1 MKRIDLPLWSD
12 TLCLFFCLLLF
23 FFAVFRFSLPLWAAL
38 LLALAA
44 AGAAAA
50 LLFLFLRARRKKRHA
65 SEGEQRAI
73 GELAFHLAMSA
84 PEKNAE
90 LLAKCLN
97 AAEAKKRL
105 ADGSAPAAESPPA
118 DGGAD
123 ADGNANTEGADTAD
137 GGANTDGAGAPNAA
151 GTASKGGANTDG
163 ANEADA
169 AKAHSP
175 AADGP
180 HPAPYRA
187 KKDTVLSAQ
196 SRALVRFRF
205 EKVTADELSPLVR
218 AKEERKAAFA
228 GAFTDEAKKLA
239 DSFGLR
245 LVEAPEVYVLVKE
258 SGCMPD
264 PLIAPPVK
272 KNGFLQKL
280 RAGVRR
286 KAWRGYAFAG
296 ISLLLFSL
304 LTIFPVYYIVTG
316 SILLA
321 AALLVRFFGKK
332 D

>member
-105 ADGSAPAAESPPA
+105 ADGSTPAAESPPA
-118 DGGAD
+118 DGGTD
-123 ADGNANTEGADTAD
+123 ADGNANTESADTAD
-137 GGANTDGAGAPNAA
+137 GGTDTDGAG
-151 GTASKGGANTDG
+151 G
-163 ANEADA
+163 

-245 LVEAPEVYVLVKE
+245 LVEAPEVYALVKE

-272 KNGFLQKL
+272 KSGFLQKL

-296 ISLLLFSL
+296 VSLLLFSL

>member
-1 MKRIDLPLWSD
+1 MKN
-12 TLCLFFCLLLF
+12 
-23 FFAVFRFSLPLWAAL
+23 
-38 LLALAA
+38 
-44 AGAAAA
+44 
-50 LLFLFLRARRKKRHA
+50 RATYKIAICGRKDR
-65 SEGEQRAI
+65 SI
-73 GELAFHLAMSA
+73 PA

-105 ADGSAPAAESPPA
+105 AGKSAPAAESPPA
-118 DGGAD
+118 DGGTD
-123 ADGNANTEGADTAD
+123 ADGNANTESADTAD
-137 GGANTDGAGAPNAA
+137 GGTDTDGAG
-151 GTASKGGANTDG
+151 GA
-163 ANEADA
+163 
-169 AKAHSP
+169 KVQSP
-175 AADGP
+175 AADVP

-245 LVEAPEVYVLVKE
+245 LVEAPEVYALVKE

-272 KNGFLQKL
+272 KSGFLQKL

-296 ISLLLFSL
+296 VSLLLFSL

>member
-105 ADGSAPAAESPPA
+105 AGKSAPAAESPPA
-118 DGGAD
+118 DGGTD
-123 ADGNANTEGADTAD
+123 ADGNANTESADTAD
-137 GGANTDGAGAPNAA
+137 GGTDTDGAG
-151 GTASKGGANTDG
+151 GA
-163 ANEADA
+163 
-169 AKAHSP
+169 KVQSP
-175 AADGP
+175 AADVP

-245 LVEAPEVYVLVKE
+245 LVEAPEVYALVKE

-272 KNGFLQKL
+272 KSGFLQKL

>member
-137 GGANTDGAGAPNAA
+137 GGTDTDGAG
-151 GTASKGGANTDG
+151 GG
-163 ANEADA
+163 
-169 AKAHSP
+169 KVQSP

-245 LVEAPEVYVLVKE
+245 LVEAPEVYALVKE

-272 KNGFLQKL
+272 KSGFLQKL

-296 ISLLLFSL
+296 VSLLLFSL

>member
-1 MKRIDLPLWSD
+1 M
-12 TLCLFFCLLLF
+12 
-23 FFAVFRFSLPLWAAL
+23 
-38 LLALAA
+38 
-44 AGAAAA
+44 
-50 LLFLFLRARRKKRHA
+50 
-65 SEGEQRAI
+65 
-73 GELAFHLAMSA
+73 
-84 PEKNAE
+84 
-90 LLAKCLN
+90 
-97 AAEAKKRL
+97 
-105 ADGSAPAAESPPA
+105 
-118 DGGAD
+118 
-123 ADGNANTEGADTAD
+123 
-137 GGANTDGAGAPNAA
+137 
-151 GTASKGGANTDG
+151 
-163 ANEADA
+163 
-169 AKAHSP
+169 
-175 AADGP
+175 
-180 HPAPYRA
+180 
-187 KKDTVLSAQ
+187 LSAQ

-245 LVEAPEVYVLVKE
+245 LVEAPEVYALVKE

-272 KNGFLQKL
+272 KSGFLQKL

-296 ISLLLFSL
+296 VSLLLFSL

>member
-105 ADGSAPAAESPPA
+105 AGKSAPAAESPHA
-118 DGGAD
+118 DGGTD
-123 ADGNANTEGADTAD
+123 ADSNANTENADTAD
-137 GGANTDGAGAPNAA
+137 GGTDTDGAGTPNAA
-151 GTASKGGANTDG
+151 GTASKGGTDTGG
-163 ANEADA
+163 AGG

-245 LVEAPEVYVLVKE
+245 LVEAPEVYALVKE

>member
-97 AAEAKKRL
+97 AAEAKKHL
-105 ADGSAPAAESPPA
+105 ADGSTPAAESPPA

-123 ADGNANTEGADTAD
+123 TDGNANTESADTDAASKS
-137 GGANTDGAGAPNAA
+137 GANATDGTDTDGAG
-151 GTASKGGANTDG
+151 G
-163 ANEADA
+163 

-175 AADGP
+175 TADGP
-180 HPAPYRA
+180 PPAPYRA

-245 LVEAPEVYVLVKE
+245 LVEAPEVYALVKE

-272 KNGFLQKL
+272 KSGFLQKL

>member
-123 ADGNANTEGADTAD
+123 ADGNANTESADTAD
-137 GGANTDGAGAPNAA
+137 GGTDTDGAG
-151 GTASKGGANTDG
+151 G
-163 ANEADA
+163 

-245 LVEAPEVYVLVKE
+245 LVEAPEVYALVKE

-296 ISLLLFSL
+296 VSLLLFSL

>member
-105 ADGSAPAAESPPA
+105 AGKSAPAAESPPA
-118 DGGAD
+118 DGGA
-123 ADGNANTEGADTAD
+123 NTESADTAD
-137 GGANTDGAGAPNAA
+137 GGTDTDGAG
-151 GTASKGGANTDG
+151 GA
-163 ANEADA
+163 
-169 AKAHSP
+169 KVQSP
-175 AADGP
+175 AADVP

-245 LVEAPEVYVLVKE
+245 LVEAPEVYALVKE

-272 KNGFLQKL
+272 KSGFLQKL

-296 ISLLLFSL
+296 VSLLLFSL

>member
-105 ADGSAPAAESPPA
+105 ADGSAPAAESLTA
-118 DGGAD
+118 DGGTD
-123 ADGNANTEGADTAD
+123 ADGNANTEGADTDAASKSGANAT
-137 GGANTDGAGAPNAA
+137 GGANTDGAG
-151 GTASKGGANTDG
+151 GA
-163 ANEADA
+163 
-169 AKAHSP
+169 KVQSP
-175 AADGP
+175 AADVP
-180 HPAPYRA
+180 RPAPYRA

-245 LVEAPEVYVLVKE
+245 LVEAPEVYALVKE

-272 KNGFLQKL
+272 KSGFLQKL

>member
-1 MKRIDLPLWSD
+1 MKRIDLPLCSD

-118 DGGAD
+118 DGGTD

-137 GGANTDGAGAPNAA
+137 GGTDTDGAG
-151 GTASKGGANTDG
+151 G
-163 ANEADA
+163 
-169 AKAHSP
+169 AKAQSP

-245 LVEAPEVYVLVKE
+245 LVEAPEVYALVKE

-264 PLIAPPVK
+264 PLIVPPVK

>member
-1 MKRIDLPLWSD
+1 M
-12 TLCLFFCLLLF
+12 
-23 FFAVFRFSLPLWAAL
+23 
-38 LLALAA
+38 
-44 AGAAAA
+44 
-50 LLFLFLRARRKKRHA
+50 
-65 SEGEQRAI
+65 
-73 GELAFHLAMSA
+73 
-84 PEKNAE
+84 
-90 LLAKCLN
+90 
-97 AAEAKKRL
+97 
-105 ADGSAPAAESPPA
+105 PP
-118 DGGAD
+118 
-123 ADGNANTEGADTAD
+123 
-137 GGANTDGAGAPNAA
+137 
-151 GTASKGGANTDG
+151 
-163 ANEADA
+163 
-169 AKAHSP
+169 P
-175 AADGP
+175 AADAP

-228 GAFTDEAKKLA
+228 GAFSDEAKKLA

-245 LVEAPEVYVLVKE
+245 LVEAPEVYALVKE

-296 ISLLLFSL
+296 VSLLLFSL

>member
-105 ADGSAPAAESPPA
+105 ADGSAPAAENPPA

-123 ADGNANTEGADTAD
+123 ADGNANTENADTAD
-137 GGANTDGAGAPNAA
+137 GGTDTDGAGA
-151 GTASKGGANTDG
+151 
-163 ANEADA
+163 
-169 AKAHSP
+169 AKVHSP

-245 LVEAPEVYVLVKE
+245 LVEAPEVYALVKE

>member
-97 AAEAKKRL
+97 AAEAKKHL
-105 ADGSAPAAESPPA
+105 ADGSTPAAESPPA

-123 ADGNANTEGADTAD
+123 TDGNANTEGADTAD
-137 GGANTDGAGAPNAA
+137 GGANTNGAG
-151 GTASKGGANTDG
+151 G
-163 ANEADA
+163 

-175 AADGP
+175 AADVP

-245 LVEAPEVYVLVKE
+245 LVEAPEVYALVKE

-272 KNGFLQKL
+272 KSGFLQKL

-296 ISLLLFSL
+296 VSLLLFSL

>member
-123 ADGNANTEGADTAD
+123 ADGNANTESADTAD
-137 GGANTDGAGAPNAA
+137 GGTDTDGAG
-151 GTASKGGANTDG
+151 G
-163 ANEADA
+163 

-245 LVEAPEVYVLVKE
+245 LVEAPEVYALVKE

>member
-105 ADGSAPAAESPPA
+105 ADGSAPAAESPHA
-118 DGGAD
+118 DGG
-123 ADGNANTEGADTAD
+123 ANTEGADTAS
-137 GGANTDGAGAPNAA
+137 GGANADGADGGTDTDGAG
-151 GTASKGGANTDG
+151 G
-163 ANEADA
+163 
-169 AKAHSP
+169 AKAQSP

-245 LVEAPEVYVLVKE
+245 LVEAPEVYALVKE

-272 KNGFLQKL
+272 KSGFLQKL

-296 ISLLLFSL
+296 VSLLLFSL

>member
-105 ADGSAPAAESPPA
+105 ADGSAPAAESPH
-118 DGGAD
+118 
-123 ADGNANTEGADTAD
+123 AD
-137 GGANTDGAGAPNAA
+137 GGANTESADTDA
-151 GTASKGGANTDG
+151 ASKSGANATGGTNTGGANET
-163 ANEADA
+163 DA
-169 AKAHSP
+169 AKVQSP

-245 LVEAPEVYVLVKE
+245 LVEAPEVYALVKE

-296 ISLLLFSL
+296 VSLLLFSL

>member
-1 MKRIDLPLWSD
+1 MKKIDLPLWSD
-12 TLCLFFCLLLF
+12 TVCLFLCLLLF

-38 LLALAA
+38 LIAFAA
-44 AGAAAA
+44 SGAAAA

-65 SEGEQRAI
+65 SEGEKAEI
-73 GELAFHLAMSA
+73 GRLVFHLAMSA
-84 PEKNAE
+84 PETNAA

-97 AAEAKKRL
+97 AAAQKNG
-105 ADGSAPAAESPPA
+105 ADGAAAQPPDAPADANADTPA
-118 DGGAD
+118 DTNAPAD
-123 ADGNANTEGADTAD
+123 AEG
-137 GGANTDGAGAPNAA
+137 GRVQL
-151 GTASKGGANTDG
+151 
-163 ANEADA
+163 
-169 AKAHSP
+169 
-175 AADGP
+175 
-180 HPAPYRA
+180 PYRA
-187 KKDTVLSAQ
+187 KKDAVLFEKG
-196 SRALVRFRF
+196 RALVRFRF

-218 AKEERKAAFA
+218 AKEERKAVFA

-245 LVEAPEVYVLVKE
+245 LVEAPEVYALVKE

>member
-118 DGGAD
+118 DGGTD
-123 ADGNANTEGADTAD
+123 ADSNANTEGADTAD
-137 GGANTDGAGAPNAA
+137 GGTNADGAG
-151 GTASKGGANTDG
+151 G
-163 ANEADA
+163 

-175 AADGP
+175 TADGP
-180 HPAPYRA
+180 PPAPYRA

-218 AKEERKAAFA
+218 AKEERKTAFA

-245 LVEAPEVYVLVKE
+245 LVEAPEVYALVKE

>member
-38 LLALAA
+38 LLALAS
-44 AGAAAA
+44 AGAAAV

-105 ADGSAPAAESPPA
+105 ADGSAPAAESPH
-118 DGGAD
+118 
-123 ADGNANTEGADTAD
+123 ADGNANTESADTAD
-137 GGANTDGAGAPNAA
+137 GGTDTDG
-151 GTASKGGANTDG
+151 TGGA
-163 ANEADA
+163 
-169 AKAHSP
+169 KVQSP
-175 AADGP
+175 AADVP

-245 LVEAPEVYVLVKE
+245 LVEAPEVYALVKE

-272 KNGFLQKL
+272 KSGFLQKL

-296 ISLLLFSL
+296 VSLLLFSL